1 MYVEYLT
8 IQQAV
13 NHVKKE
19 FKVPEKW
26 QGSHHTTQK
35 RDLFKPEMDGNFTTP
50 VKRPVLKK
58 VKVSNSLIGLITNL
72 GDKGVVKIRKTRG
85 TVFYN
90 VNDLDKVFSGWDKM
104 WKMKVKV
111 EFKNVSTKLKADAMN
126 RIKKR
131 MIMMTDIGIT
141 KYQVIDDKL
150 YKYYGKNKVKCSSF

>member
-13 NHVKKE
+13 KHIKKE

-26 QGSHHTTQK
+26 EGSHLITQK
-35 RDLFKPEMDGNFTTP
+35 RDLFKPEMDEKFATP
-50 VKRPVLKK
+50 VKRKLKEK
-58 VKVSNSLIGLITNL
+58 VKVKNSLMSLIVHL
-72 GDKGVVKIRKTRG
+72 GSKGIVKTRKTGG
-85 TVFYN
+85 TYFYN
-90 VNDLDKVFSGWDKM
+90 VDDLNKMFSGWDKM
-104 WKMKVKV
+104 WNMKVKV

>member
-13 NHVKKE
+13 KHVVKK

-26 QGSHHTTQK
+26 EGSHHRTQK
-35 RDLFKPEMDGNFTTP
+35 RDLFKPEMDGKFATP
-50 VKRPVLKK
+50 VKRKLKEK
-58 VKVSNSLIGLITNL
+58 VKVNNSLITLITNL
-72 GDKGVVKIRKTRG
+72 GDKGVVQTRKTRG

-90 VNDLDKVFSGWDKM
+90 VNDLDKVFSQWDKM

-126 RIKKR
+126 KIKRR